1 MNETSSAGDVIGA
14 LHKPPS
20 MAPAE
25 KVAADMRLMRVLLLD
40 AIAPKPSANAP
51 GEYDVLSSSEPEG
64 HLPAGSPLGRPEQQ
78 PALER
83 AMSSV
88 MLDGLPRL
96 PASVTEML
104 TEVGSLPQDAAES
117 LRLMSERAGNMDAST
132 LLSSAQLLGELM
144 SQANLALA
152 QQTVRAWR
160 ANLRADAGCTED
172 TSTGAVVGNQTFRM
186 AFDALLASG
195 RTAAEIRDAISE
207 QEIEIVLTAHPTE
220 AQRRTILKKHQQIV
234 ALLGQHD
241 KGTVLTPGEVTE
253 LEEAISREQ
262 LAAWRTSNV
271 RRSKPTAE
279 GEARNGLMVIEETC
293 WDAVPEHYRRL
304 DRALRR
310 IGQPPVPYDK
320 AIVKVSTWMGGD
332 RDGNPNVTAVTTG
345 HVLCLQR
352 ARAAELYHKEVE
364 KLLYELSHTGPV
376 SAEMRAAVEQI
387 TGPRQPGV
395 HRKVFPHEDGYG
407 LAWTFQTGCQEDE
420 PYRVLLMAL
429 RRRLYRTR
437 VKMEEVYLGHD
448 SGAEE
453 DADVLTSQ
461 AQLLA
466 PLELMYR
473 SLVTV
478 GDRVL
483 ANGTLL
489 DLLRRVRTFGI
500 CLAKM
505 DIRQESDRHSE
516 AIDAIT
522 RALGL
527 GRYLEWDEEARI
539 AWLSAELVSP
549 RPLIPDAGTLAADE
563 RVKEVLATFA
573 LLATLPPECLGAY
586 CISMARSA
594 SDVLAVRLLQV
605 KSGVKSPMR
614 VAPLFET
621 REDLQNAPRVVARLF
636 SVAAYKGAIG
646 GFHEVML
653 GYSDSSKDAG
663 KFASLWELHVAME
676 KILEAGRAAGVR
688 ISFFHGRGGSI
699 GRGGG
704 PLHLALLS
712 QPAGSIAGAY
722 RVTVQ
727 GEQIQAFL
735 ASTELAVHTFQSY
748 AISVLEH
755 TISPPKLPTDAQ
767 RALMQQLADASA
779 KAFQAQVY
787 QSEDGIFS
795 RYFHAATPTSALASM
810 NLGSRPAKRKAAGG
824 IETLRA
830 IPWVFAWTQTRLHLP
845 VWLGC
850 GAALAERI
858 AGGGLAELRDAYST
872 WPFFRGLVDLME
884 LELSKA
890 EPAVSEYYDGRLCT
904 PDLRAVGDGLRSA
917 LAQAKAAVMEVAGH
931 ALLLE
936 NHPLA
941 KQSFGLRQPYLL
953 TLHAIQGEVMARL
966 KKEPSDAERLA
977 LDDAMTVTVQG
988 VAAGMQNTG

>member
-1 MNETSSAGDVIGA
+1 
-14 LHKPPS
+14 
-20 MAPAE
+20 
-25 KVAADMRLMRVLLLD
+25 
-40 AIAPKPSANAP
+40 
-51 GEYDVLSSSEPEG
+51 
-64 HLPAGSPLGRPEQQ
+64 
-78 PALER
+78 
-83 AMSSV
+83 
-88 MLDGLPRL
+88 
-96 PASVTEML
+96 
-104 TEVGSLPQDAAES
+104 
-117 LRLMSERAGNMDAST
+117 
-132 LLSSAQLLGELM
+132 
-144 SQANLALA
+144 
-152 QQTVRAWR
+152 
-160 ANLRADAGCTED
+160 
-172 TSTGAVVGNQTFRM
+172 M

-195 RTAAEIRDAISE
+195 RAAAEIRDAISE
-207 QEIEIVLTAHPTE
+207 QEIEIVLTAHSGAHPTE

-262 LAAWRTSNV
+262 ARTHSESTPGDCRCLAAWRTSNV

-310 IGQPPVPYDK
+310 IGQPP

-364 KLLYELSHTGPV
+364 KLLYELSHTGPA
-376 SAEMRAAVEQI
+376 AEERNRRGRAPAC
-387 TGPRQPGV
+387 PRPSSTQHDPASS
-395 HRKVFPHEDGYG
+395 RPH
-407 LAWTFQTGCQEDE
+407 QEDE

-448 SGAEE
+448 SGADE

-466 PLELMYR
+466 PLELIR
-473 SLVTV
+473 ALCT

-505 DIRQESDRHSE
+505 DIRQAESDRHSE

-527 GRYLEWDEEARI
+527 GRLLIRYLEWDEEARI

-688 ISFFHGRGGSI
+688 INFFHGRGGSI

-767 RALMQQLADASA
+767 RELMQQLADASA